1 MPRKDAEVALRKAF
15 LALKKVRQLSN
26 KTLEADALYAL
37 GLAYRLKND
46 AQQSVDMYR
55 QAISLYKTLRNP
67 IGQAVASWE
76 IGFSLLALGSPE
88 AAIAS
93 FEEALQ
99 IFRSEGERFYEAYA
113 LTNVALY
120 NGDIAKR
127 LALQHRVLELHKELD
142 LPFAICISYNNL
154 SISYS
159 NLGLYRKAREYG
171 EMAVNGGR
179 ELKNDRVLF
188 FSLETLARTYIALG
202 EYEKAKQLL
211 EESFE
216 IVNKL
221 ATPEFEYHT
230 YARLALKHGKIK
242 TAHTYLQKSFKLSKQ
257 TSNSIF
263 IPSTQA
269 WLAAVELML
278 GNEKTAERTSAQAV
292 KQLEKIK
299 GLTIDYPP
307 QEIWWWRY
315 KVLEKMK
322 SKDQAFESLQ
332 RARQLMLDQ
341 VANISDEGL
350 RRNYLNKV
358 EINYQIMVEWAKVAK
373 THRLPLELP
382 ETRMGSLAEQIGRV
396 TEIGSQLNEEH
407 NEKELLDLILDEAV
421 ELSGVER
428 AILLLKKDEALIP
441 AAGYLLSPKEMAAL
455 AAEAADIT
463 SRVLRTRQPV
473 LAGES
478 ENKKK
483 AAYLQRMRLAVPLML
498 RGQLLGVLYADMRRL
513 FGRLNNEDLNLLG
526 VLCNQAATALEN
538 ARLVSRLEQKVE
550 ERTEELSARVDEL
563 AILNSVGEA
572 MAKTLDVKT
581 VTRIVGD
588 KVQNI
593 FQADGVAI
601 MLLDARS
608 NLIHTLYEYDQGE
621 YIDSDPFPLGKGLTT
636 QVIQSRQ
643 PLLVGTTKEA
653 IARGGYYL
661 PGMLEDGERI
671 VESQIMVPILAG
683 EKTLGTVTVGSYE
696 AHAYDDSH
704 VRLLQTLAANMGVA
718 IQNARLFEAEQER
731 VAELQII
738 NSIQQG
744 LAEELDFQAIVD
756 LVGDKLREVFHTPDL
771 MITWYEEK
779 ANLVHYLYFYEH
791 GKRIEIP
798 PAPPLPGGIYEVE
811 IKTRKPLVLNNAADF
826 AKLNIAVLPGTDRS
840 ESAVNVPI
848 ISSDRFLG
856 DISIENYERENAF
869 GESELR
875 LLTTIAASLGT
886 ALENARL
893 FDEVQKRNQEISEA
907 LKQQTATSDVLRAMS
922 GFQPDLRSLLEI
934 IAENIAK
941 VCDANDAHIY
951 RVEGHVIR
959 EWTHRG
965 PIPGLEAGESL
976 PLSRGSVIGRSILDR
991 QIIHIHDAQVEL
1003 KETEYPVSVFL
1014 QRRWGYRTVLATPLL
1029 RDGESIGG
1037 IAIRRQEVQPFTEKQ
1052 IELVKTFANQAV
1064 IAIEN
1069 VRLFDETQRLLN
1081 DTRQRNAELA
1091 IINAVQRA
1099 LAAKLDLRGIYDVV
1113 GEKLRAIFDAQTVSI
1128 YSASFKKRMTT
1139 VEYTFENGQKFDS
1152 ITVPFNSLH
1161 EYLIGRDELFICNGN
1176 FPQYAAQ
1183 FQDYKVPVGEIP
1195 LSVMSTTVYRNKEA
1209 DIWIGVSIQD
1219 MDGKRMFSETD
1230 VRLLETVAGAMSVAL
1245 QNAQSFKAEQER
1257 VAELA
1262 IINSVQEG
1270 LASKLDMEAI
1280 YDLVG
1285 DKLRD
1290 IFDAQ
1295 GVSISH
1301 YKRAINFIEF
1311 PYYLFH
1317 GERTPSPGFEFGGGL
1332 TSHIIQSGQ
1341 PLLINENAVERY
1353 KEIGVV
1359 FLPGENEENTAKSWL
1374 GVPLISG
1381 GQVTGT
1387 IHLENYERER
1397 AYGESDVRLLQTL
1410 ASAMSVAL
1418 ENARLFDETQRL
1430 LKETEQRAAELA
1442 IINSVQQGLASKLDM
1457 QAIYDLVGDK
1467 VRDIFNTEVLYIAI
1481 RRLDDTNYIDFP
1493 YYLDRG
1499 NKIGQTGVELG
1510 QGITSRVILSNQPV
1524 IAGTMQEQL
1533 DMGGIYDEGEESQSY
1548 LGVPIPLGDF
1558 VAGVVSV
1565 QSYRVHAF
1573 GDSDIRLLSTLASSM
1588 GVALENARLFNET
1601 QRLLKE
1607 TEQRAA
1613 ELTILNDVGK
1623 AMTSTL
1629 DVRTLTRDI
1638 GDIVR
1643 DIFEAEIA
1651 NILLYDPGSNQ
1662 VRLVYS
1668 FSNRY
1673 FEDEPPWPLEEGGLT
1688 TKIILSGQPL
1698 LINSA
1703 KEMDDHG
1710 AATYLTAP
1718 TEDPD
1723 PHSYLGV
1730 PIMVGDRVLGVVD
1743 VQSFRPNAFDRDN
1756 LRLLQTLA
1764 SNMGVALE
1772 NARLFDETQRLL
1784 RETEQ
1789 RAQELAIIN
1798 SVQEGLASQLEIQ
1811 AIYDLVV
1818 DKIQETFNV
1827 QAVNISLYDSKN
1839 NLLIDG
1845 STIERGQRMHDES
1858 VPPYGFRLHVI
1869 RTREPLVINQDIDRL
1884 RVEYGNRILSG
1895 EGARSAI
1902 FMPMVVGNEVTG
1914 IITIQNLDQENAF
1927 QASDVRLLQTLANSM
1942 SVALENARLFN
1953 ETQRLLKETEQR
1965 AQEFAV
1971 IGKVSQAL
1979 VSETEVDSMINL
1991 IGTQMQEIFDADIV
2005 YLALL
2010 DRETNLIHF
2019 PYQVGESFGTLNL
2032 GQGLTSKIIET
2043 GEPLLFNQD
2052 VNERSR
2058 EIGATM
2064 VGRDVLSYLGV
2075 PIKAGGETIGVIS
2088 VQSTTREGAFTDDSL
2103 RLLTTIAANA
2113 GAAIH
2118 TARLHGETQR
2128 NANQMATIASVGREL
2143 SATLDLQTVTR
2154 TVVEHVHR
2162 LFAARD
2168 TILRLLDSDGQT
2180 LRTSLALGKYA
2191 AENSADLLALGQGIT
2206 GSIAQS
2212 GIAEV
2217 IDKVGL
2223 DPRAVHVAGTPD
2235 QEEIPE
2241 TMMVAPLIASSR
2253 TIGVISVYKDRTSG
2267 TFSQVDL
2274 DFLVGL
2280 GRQAAIAI
2288 ENSRLF
2294 DEAQHARAA
2303 AEQANKAK
2311 STFLAN
2317 MSHELRTPL
2326 NAIIGFTRIVRKK
2339 SDGLIPEKQLD
2350 NLDKVLAS
2358 SEHLLG
2364 LINTVLDIAK
2374 IEAGRMDVIASN
2386 FSIGAL
2392 ADQCANLTNPL
2403 LKPQVTLEKQVDPG
2417 LGIIY
2422 SDQDKIKQIVLN
2434 LLSNAAKFTHE
2445 GGIRLIIEKCDE
2457 DLLRISVADSGIGI
2471 SEEALARI
2479 FDEFQQADASTTR
2492 QYGGTGLGL
2501 AISRN
2506 LARLLGGDLN
2516 ATSEP
2521 GKGSTFSLTIPSQ
2534 YGKKPAS
2541 LSEPVS
2547 QARSQDDPSK
2557 KRILVID
2564 DDPDAAYLLQESL
2577 SQEEFI
2583 VTGAPNG
2590 HAGLQLAR
2598 EGRFDAILLDILM
2611 PETDGWQVLNDLKT
2625 DSTTVDIPVIL
2636 LTIVD
2641 KKALGFKLGA
2651 AAYLLKPLDPPVVLN
2666 ALRRVIG
2673 ERGHPHRHVLVVD
2686 DDPNVGEMLRQT
2698 LPAGE
2703 FELTCAEDGA
2713 AGLQAI
2719 EARRPDIIL
2728 LDLMMPRLDGFGM
2741 IERLR
2746 ADPGLR
2752 SIPVIVISAKELTEE
2767 ESRML
2772 KESVAYVIK
2781 KQGFNS
2787 ELLLQDIYSVL
2798 QD

>member
-1 MPRKDAEVALRKAF
+1 MATKASTVKRGIKRGGKKESYRQSALSETIARVRELAWSGQHAQAIDLATQALSRPEIKPAEQMDLLDLRAESYIAQGKLDLAAKDAAVMVKIAKAEKTFACQAKAHNAKAAVQIALGDLRGALKSANRSLQASHLSNQNTLLAKSLLVVSEAQMRSSDTESALRNAQMAAQLFHSSGDLSGEGRSYWCIAAAQRLLGRQQESRVAANKTLKLCKQVGDRFAIGNAHNILGLSESDIGESIRYLKEALNAFRDGGFLERSASVIHNLAGRYQELGLYHRAHRLYMESMIIHRRMEARFHLTNNLAGLFSTEAIFGDLDSAKLRLEEISHLIPDIGDPSQNSTLPYYQGNLALAKGNPKVAIRCFKAAVKMAQDSALREETAFLTQLGKAF
-15 LALKKVRQLSN
+15 LESGQTVAALKATSSATAMHHSQNFAKPDDDVVTS
-26 KTLEADALYAL
+26 
-37 GLAYRLKND
+37 
-46 AQQSVDMYR
+46 
-55 QAISLYKTLRNP
+55 QAIWWRHV
-67 IGQAVASWE
+67 QA
-76 IGFSLLALGSPE
+76 L
-88 AAIAS
+88 IANRKMKPAY
-93 FEEALQ
+93 EALD
-99 IFRSEGERFYEAYA
+99 RAYDF
-113 LTNVALY
+113 LIESIQNIT
-120 NGDIAKR
+120 
-127 LALQHRVLELHKELD
+127 D
-142 LPFAICISYNNL
+142 L
-154 SISYS
+154 
-159 NLGLYRKAREYG
+159 
-171 EMAVNGGR
+171 
-179 ELKNDRVLF
+179 
-188 FSLETLARTYIALG
+188 
-202 EYEKAKQLL
+202 
-211 EESFE
+211 
-216 IVNKL
+216 
-221 ATPEFEYHT
+221 
-230 YARLALKHGKIK
+230 
-242 TAHTYLQKSFKLSKQ
+242 
-257 TSNSIF
+257 
-263 IPSTQA
+263 
-269 WLAAVELML
+269 
-278 GNEKTAERTSAQAV
+278 
-292 KQLEKIK
+292 
-299 GLTIDYPP
+299 
-307 QEIWWWRY
+307 
-315 KVLEKMK
+315 
-322 SKDQAFESLQ
+322 
-332 RARQLMLDQ
+332 
-341 VANISDEGL
+341 GL
-350 RRNYLNKV
+350 RRNYFNKV
-358 EINYQIMVEWAKVAK
+358 EVNRDLIQFCAVSGTRRKLPKE
-373 THRLPLELP
+373 RLFAHLNIESNLREPFN
-382 ETRMGSLAEQIGRV
+382 RLAETSLRLN
-396 TEIGSQLNEEH
+396 TLKSFAEIQTFLVEE
-407 NEKELLDLILDEAV
+407 AT
-421 ELSGVER
+421 ELSGGER
-428 AILLLKKDEALIP
+428 VMLILEKDEKLEVAHSILPRGEKPSDVLMSVKKHLNQARLSRSVQLIVRP
-441 AAGYLLSPKEMAAL
+441 GRQSSIANRKSKIVAPLIAQNRTLGY
-455 AAEAADIT
+455 
-463 SRVLRTRQPV
+463 
-473 LAGES
+473 
-478 ENKKK
+478 
-483 AAYLQRMRLAVPLML
+483 
-498 RGQLLGVLYADMRRL
+498 LYADMSAIYGTFDETDR
-513 FGRLNNEDLNLLG
+513 DMLG
-526 VLCNQAATALEN
+526 MLANQAAVALEN
-538 ARLVSRLEQKVE
+538 AGLLEGLEKKVE
-550 ERTEELSARVDEL
+550 ERTAELSQSNKIQTALYKIANAATASHDMQEFYEQIHRAVGELMYAENLFIAFHDRSTDILSFPYYVDSSKDTPPTPQPLDESGSRIISMLKTMQPIHASRSDLRRMDAVGEMNLRGPFAEDLIIVPFNVDKNLDGVIVVQNYQKEFGYTDADLEVLVFVAQHIATALKRVRALEAERQRTAEL
-563 AILNSVGEA
+563 AIINNVQAALAS
-572 MAKTLDVKT
+572 KLDFQGIVDS
-581 VTRIVGD
+581 VGD
-588 KVQNI
+588 KLAEIFSVENVGIGFLDKTSGIMKVPYLFENGKRIEDLEFPISEWSFVETVVKTRLPLMVNSNIEQRPERPNPKSWLGVPIMVKDEVVGGFTIQNWERENA
-593 FQADGVAI
+593 F
-601 MLLDARS
+601 S
-608 NLIHTLYEYDQGE
+608 
-621 YIDSDPFPLGKGLTT
+621 DSD
-636 QVIQSRQ
+636 
-643 PLLVGTTKEA
+643 
-653 IARGGYYL
+653 
-661 PGMLEDGERI
+661 
-671 VESQIMVPILAG
+671 
-683 EKTLGTVTVGSYE
+683 
-696 AHAYDDSH
+696 
-704 VRLLQTLAANMGVA
+704 VRLLQTLAGSLGVA
-718 IQNARLFEAEQER
+718 LENARLFEAEQER
-731 VAELQII
+731 VAELEII

-744 LAEELDFQAIVD
+744 LAAELDFQAIID
-756 LVGDKLREVFHTPDL
+756 LVGDKLREVFQTPDL

-779 ANLVHYLYFYEH
+779 ANLVHYLYFCEH
-791 GKRIEIP
+791 GKRIEIS

-840 ESAVNVPI
+840 KSAANVPI

-869 GESELR
+869 GDSELR

-893 FDEVQKRNQEISEA
+893 FDE
-907 LKQQTATSDVLRAMS
+907 
-922 GFQPDLRSLLEI
+922 
-934 IAENIAK
+934 
-941 VCDANDAHIY
+941 
-951 RVEGHVIR
+951 
-959 EWTHRG
+959 
-965 PIPGLEAGESL
+965 
-976 PLSRGSVIGRSILDR
+976 
-991 QIIHIHDAQVEL
+991 
-1003 KETEYPVSVFL
+1003 
-1014 QRRWGYRTVLATPLL
+1014 
-1029 RDGESIGG
+1029 
-1037 IAIRRQEVQPFTEKQ
+1037 
-1052 IELVKTFANQAV
+1052 
-1064 IAIEN
+1064 
-1069 VRLFDETQRLLN
+1069 
-1081 DTRQRNAELA
+1081 
-1091 IINAVQRA
+1091 
-1099 LAAKLDLRGIYDVV
+1099 
-1113 GEKLRAIFDAQTVSI
+1113 
-1128 YSASFKKRMTT
+1128 
-1139 VEYTFENGQKFDS
+1139 
-1152 ITVPFNSLH
+1152 
-1161 EYLIGRDELFICNGN
+1161 
-1176 FPQYAAQ
+1176 
-1183 FQDYKVPVGEIP
+1183 
-1195 LSVMSTTVYRNKEA
+1195 
-1209 DIWIGVSIQD
+1209 
-1219 MDGKRMFSETD
+1219 
-1230 VRLLETVAGAMSVAL
+1230 
-1245 QNAQSFKAEQER
+1245 
-1257 VAELA
+1257 
-1262 IINSVQEG
+1262 
-1270 LASKLDMEAI
+1270 
-1280 YDLVG
+1280 
-1285 DKLRD
+1285 
-1290 IFDAQ
+1290 
-1295 GVSISH
+1295 
-1301 YKRAINFIEF
+1301 
-1311 PYYLFH
+1311 
-1317 GERTPSPGFEFGGGL
+1317 
-1332 TSHIIQSGQ
+1332 
-1341 PLLINENAVERY
+1341 
-1353 KEIGVV
+1353 
-1359 FLPGENEENTAKSWL
+1359 
-1374 GVPLISG
+1374 
-1381 GQVTGT
+1381 
-1387 IHLENYERER
+1387 
-1397 AYGESDVRLLQTL
+1397 
-1410 ASAMSVAL
+1410 
-1418 ENARLFDETQRL
+1418 TQRL
-1430 LKETEQRAAELA
+1430 LKETEDRAAELS
-1442 IINSVQQGLASKLDM
+1442 IINSVQKGLASKLDL

-1467 VRDIFNTEVLYIAI
+1467 VRDIFNTEVVYIAI
-1481 RRLDDTNYIDFP
+1481 RRLDHINYIDFP

-1499 NKIGQTGVELG
+1499 KKIGQTGVELG

-1524 IAGTMQEQL
+1524 IASTMQEQL

-1565 QSYRVHAF
+1565 QSYKQHAF

-1613 ELTILNDVGK
+1613 ELAILNDVGK
-1623 AMTSTL
+1623 AMTSAL

-1673 FEDEPPWPLEEGGLT
+1673 FEDEPPWQLEEGGLT

-1730 PIMVGDRVLGVVD
+1730 PVMVGDRVLGVVD
-1743 VQSFRPNAFDRDN
+1743 VQSVRPNAFDTDN

-1798 SVQEGLASQLEIQ
+1798 SVQEGLASKLETQ

-1869 RTREPLVINQDIDRL
+1869 RTREPLVINRDIDRL

-1895 EGARSAI
+1895 EGAKSAI

-1914 IITIQNLDQENAF
+1914 IITIQNLDEEDAF
-1927 QASDVRLLQTLANSM
+1927 QESDVRLLQTLANSM
-1942 SVALENARLFN
+1942 SVALENARLFI

-1979 VSETEVDSMINL
+1979 VTETEVDSMIQL

-2010 DRETNLIHF
+2010 DRETSLIHF

-2032 GQGLTSKIIET
+2032 GEGLTSKIIET
-2043 GEPLLFNQD
+2043 GEPLLFNQN
-2052 VNERSR
+2052 VSERGR

-2075 PIKAGGETIGVIS
+2075 PINAGGESIGVIS
-2088 VQSTTREGAFTDDSL
+2088 VQSTTRENAFTDDSL

-2113 GAAIH
+2113 GAAIR
-2118 TARLHGETQR
+2118 TARLHSETQR
-2128 NANQMATIASVGREL
+2128 NAHQMATIASVGREL
-2143 SATLDLQTVTR
+2143 SATLNLQKVTR
-2154 TVVEHVHR
+2154 TVVDHVHR

-2168 TILRLLDSDGQT
+2168 TILRLLDSDGET
-2180 LRTSLALGKYA
+2180 LRTALALGKYA
-2191 AENSADLLALGQGIT
+2191 TENSADLLLLGQGIT

-2217 IDKVGL
+2217 IDNLGL

-2241 TMMVAPLIASSR
+2241 TMMVAPLIASNR
-2253 TIGVISVYKDRTSG
+2253 TIGVISIYKDRTAG

-2294 DEAQHARAA
+2294 NEAQNARAA

-2350 NLDKVLAS
+2350 NLEKVLTS

-2403 LKPQVTLEKQVDPG
+2403 LKPQVTLDKQVDPG

-2445 GGIRLIIEKCDE
+2445 GGIKLLLEKCDE
-2457 DLLRISVADSGIGI
+2457 DLLRISVVDSGIGI

-2506 LARLLGGDLN
+2506 LARLLGGDLT

-2541 LSEPVS
+2541 LSDHLSEPVS

-2598 EGRFDAILLDILM
+2598 EDRFDAILLDILM

-2625 DSTTVDIPVIL
+2625 DSTTVEIPVIL

-2673 ERGHPHRHVLVVD
+2673 ERGHPHRSVLVVD

-2703 FELTCAEDGA
+2703 FELACAEDGV

-2728 LDLMMPRLDGFGM
+2728 LDLIMPRLDGFGM

-2746 ADPGLR
+2746 ADPDLR

-2798 QD
+2798 QN